1 MAKQNNDCWRRIE
14 TVLKD
19 VNMSTNYLAKHIG
32 LLRGE
37 NLYQIKRGNNK
48 ISIDVAR
55 RINQKFPEYS
65 IPWLMFGIDD
75 VDGIPGVM
83 RVPYYN
89 SVWSID
95 CPMKKRPEREL
106 VISEMVANGAQ
117 VAAYFEGNDTMSEK
131 YLQHTILFLRQITVD
146 SIIFG
151 RIYYVISSRIR
162 LLCIVGE
169 GSASDCLCLH
179 DINSDSV
186 KVEIQCDEIRA
197 IWDLCGVYKHFGNR

>member
-89 SVWSID
+89 TEHALHRECHPRHRCQTSAMESSI
-95 CPMKKRPEREL
+95 PE
-106 VISEMVANGAQ
+106 
-117 VAAYFEGNDTMSEK
+117 T
-131 YLQHTILFLRQITVD
+131 
-146 SIIFG
+146 
-151 RIYYVISSRIR
+151 
-162 LLCIVGE
+162 
-169 GSASDCLCLH
+169 SD
-179 DINSDSV
+179 
-186 KVEIQCDEIRA
+186 
-197 IWDLCGVYKHFGNR
+197 